1 MKKIRPKII
10 TDNLSKLFVYQFR
23 KNFSLNLK
31 RFFIV
36 EGVKGQLRGKHA
48 HKKSKKIIFC
58 INGVCKIFL
67 DNGKKKS
74 SIILT
79 DTTLGIEVP
88 RLVWSEQLY
97 IKKNTKILVLTDKDY
112 NKDDYISDYKIF
124 KKLIK

>member
-10 TDNLSKLFVYQFR
+10 TDNLSKLFVYQLR
-23 KNFSLNLK
+23 KNFALNLK

-36 EGVKGQLRGKHA
+36 EGLKGQLRGKHA
-48 HKKSKKIIFC
+48 HKKSKQIIFC
-58 INGVCKIFL
+58 INGACKIFL

-79 DTTLGIEVP
+79 DSTLGIEVP

-124 KKLIK
+124 KKLTK

>member
-1 MKKIRPKII
+1 M
-10 TDNLSKLFVYQFR
+10 SKLFVYQFR

-48 HKKSKKIIFC
+48 HKKSKQIIFC